1 MKYYKMACFS
11 FCLLAVI
18 GCKKKNDASDSFN
31 TSFRAIV
38 NNVSTTFT
46 DLGNHYWSCAAYQDP
61 HIRGTDTSLFSFE
74 LSLCENYK
82 YDSIYCNSIFVNF
95 LNLIPNDSLDSTD
108 QTHDLFEHT
117 FRQLLRVGD
126 FPYTFNPYKKS
137 GIVVCWYDHKGV
149 EWVSGQVIE
158 SPFPPFPPDY
168 SHNSFKVIYSQP
180 VPPIPSSYTWGQ
192 EVVITFNC
200 RVYNCYGDS
209 LSIVNAQL
217 SGIYSY
223 KKRNSN
229 LKNAEMQNAG
239 MKDLKLGI
247 GY

>member
-126 FPYTFNPYKKS
+126 F
-137 GIVVCWYDHKGV
+137 
-149 EWVSGQVIE
+149 
-158 SPFPPFPPDY
+158 
-168 SHNSFKVIYSQP
+168 
-180 VPPIPSSYTWGQ
+180 
-192 EVVITFNC
+192 
-200 RVYNCYGDS
+200 
-209 LSIVNAQL
+209 
-217 SGIYSY
+217 
-223 KKRNSN
+223 
-229 LKNAEMQNAG
+229 
-239 MKDLKLGI
+239 
-247 GY
+247 